1 MLKKLITECV
11 FAKRQYSAEAK
22 KIGILGI
29 PFSKGQPKK
38 GVTNGPDAIRKGGLV
53 EQLSQF
59 YNKSLIKDYGDLD
72 YPLLK
77 EIGTV
82 ENMKS
87 YEEVMSCNKE
97 LSKKVE
103 EIVADNRVC
112 LNLGGDHAI
121 AIGSI
126 DGHLKAKKDICVIY
140 VDAHCDINTN
150 KTSGSGNIHGM
161 PVSIVTKEMCE
172 YWQDLPGMEW
182 QEPTLSVRNI
192 AYIGLRS
199 VDPYERVFVDK
210 FGIAAFSMAEIEECG
225 IHTVINMALKA
236 IDPEQN
242 RSIHVSF
249 DIDALDPNDAPCTSI
264 TIPGG
269 LTVREG
275 IHILERI
282 HDTGRLNVM
291 DIVELNPDIG
301 TERDAQKTVGV
312 AIQLLAAACGFK
324 RGGIRPK
331 DATLPLQNN
340 QNKNTNS
347 YIFFLF
353 YAYRKLSFFTR
364 DISLMMPF
372 RPLLVS

>member
-11 FAKRQYSAEAK
+11 FAKRQYSTK
-22 KIGILGI
+22 KIGILGV
-29 PFSKGQPKK
+29 PFGKGQPKK
-38 GVTNGPDAIRKGGLV
+38 GVTNGPDAIRNGGLV
-53 EQLSQF
+53 EQLSEF
-59 YNKSLIKDYGDLD
+59 YHKPLIKDYGNLD
-72 YPLLK
+72 YRLLK

-82 ENMKS
+82 PNMNS
-87 YEEVMSCNKE
+87 YDEVMSCNKE

-103 EIVADNRVC
+103 EILAEDRLC

-140 VDAHCDINTN
+140 IDAHCDINTN

-161 PVSIVTKEMCE
+161 PVSIVTREMCD
-172 YWQDLPGMEW
+172 YWPFLPGMEW

-249 DIDALDPNDAPCTSI
+249 DIDALDPLDAPCTSI

-275 IHILERI
+275 IHILERV

-291 DIVELNPDIG
+291 DIVELNTDVG
-301 TERDAQKTVGV
+301 TEQDAKKTVGV

-331 DATLPLQNN
+331 DATLPLQNT

-347 YIFFLF
+347 YIFFF
-353 YAYRKLSFFTR
+353 YFMRIANLPFFTR
-364 DISLMMPF
+364 NI
-372 RPLLVS
+372 RKWK